1 MTNTIET
8 LESRV
13 ANAIIERTN
22 NCTKSYTATMK
33 YDGEK
38 IEIVPCLYD
47 DTKEGLENVE
57 YWLIYSHHPW
67 VSSSKFED
75 IVDYFTNYE
84 DYCNKDLDEK
94 AQLKAY
100 YDKYFASKSSEQIRA
115 EQTEINDIII
125 ERRNVGITIDNGLY
139 DDLPDYGDWNWYS
152 DWHKD
157 CYGYRPNY

>member
-13 ANAIIERTN
+13 ANAIIERTQ

-67 VSSSKFED
+67 VSSSSFEK
-75 IVDYFTNYE
+75 IVNYFSHYE
-84 DYCNKDLDEK
+84 DYCKKDLDEK
-94 AQLKAY
+94 AELQAY
-100 YDKYFASKSSEQIRA
+100 YDKYFANKSSEQILA
-115 EQTEINDIII
+115 EQE
-125 ERRNVGITIDNGLY
+125 ELYEKYKAGLRG
-139 DDLPDYGDWNWYS
+139 DELPDCGDWSWYS
-152 DWHKD
+152 DWYKD
-157 CYGYRPNY
+157 CYGYRPRY